1 MGNYWKRRFFQERRK
16 MRKHRRQMKVALGI
30 MITLALIFGTLF
42 MIGYTGKQM
51 ATTATQTVNSF
62 YVQLVNE
69 INAIQNAIISII
81 GVIIVIL
88 IILFFFWMMIPK
100 TETTSYGGG
109 Y

>member
-16 MRKHRRQMKVALGI
+16 MREHRKKMKISLGI

-51 ATTATQTVNSF
+51 ETTATTTANSF
-62 YVQLVNE
+62 YVQLVDWL
-69 INAIQNAIISII
+69 NANQNTIITII
-81 GVIIVIL
+81 GIIIVIL
-88 IILFFFWMMIPK
+88 IILFLLWA
-100 TETTSYGGG
+100 TSQSTTTTSYG